1 MKCMSRITKTLLG
14 GGLGLVLGLALAV
27 PAVAQTTITV
37 DFDALDTSGGPVSGA
52 TLDDYLAG
60 FGITLTIPAG
70 GGVLC
75 LRTRRRWVAPIMSS
89 LLPNPTSWNRLTEQ
103 LLVE

>member
-1 MKCMSRITKTLLG
+1 MKCMNRITKTLLG
-14 GGLGLVLGLALAV
+14 GGLGLLLGLALAGQAA
-27 PAVAQTTITV
+27 AVTVTV

-52 TLDDYLAG
+52 TLDAFLAG

-70 GGVLC
+70 GGGVPC
-75 LRTRRRWVAPIMSS
+75 LRTRRCWVAPIMSS